1 MRIFLDLTKGNN
13 DMDDFFKQ
21 IKQLIDMVSSE
32 AVDTRYLEL
41 DKISKNEVYDDI
53 VDFINNTI
61 LKSKVESG
69 RELLTVDLSVRN
81 YNGYHDIYNTFELNV
96 GLYQKSFATGTIYKS
111 YKFVEVDKE
120 SQYSKFID
128 EIKDMTEEQKN
139 IYMNLFNTN
148 DPLYKTFE
156 NINDNI
162 MESLYENKKDMNIS
176 NITSFDELKGKIQS
190 YIENEYSSL
199 VNLFRFTNLGNAKN
213 GRIIMNLSLFGES
226 RDFDFQLENEK
237 EDEEEFNVI

>member
-61 LKSKVESG
+61 LKSKVECG

-199 VNLFRFTNLGNAKN
+199 VNLFRFTNLGNVKN
-213 GRIIMNLSLFGES
+213 GRIIINLSLFGES